1 MRKRIVSLLAA
12 LTLAAA
18 LCVPALADDAP
29 ADGGASGGTSGGV
42 TDPAPTSTD
51 GVYVVGYT
59 VTDLAGGEIAT
70 VDVGDHVNV
79 VLQVVDHSSARYSVD
94 ASEIS
99 ARINSSVFQY
109 TGVGEIGQL
118 FESND
123 DPDTNRL
130 QRVRNGEAS
139 EEEKAANAYYNY
151 YGYVLLF
158 RDVVYQ
164 GGGNT
169 LPINLTYLD
178 TSKPMQQF
186 SVQIGQ
192 CVDKDQTTSPNLL
205 VRSSSYGDSVVA
217 GEEFTLSL
225 GVYATAGNEP
235 LSDVIVS
242 LTLPENVSL
251 SNGSL
256 SFYLGSL
263 QPETMQTVSFPVLP
277 ASGFTG
283 TVANI
288 TVNLAGTGAVSGKA
302 VTGTTA
308 ISVPISQ
315 PDRFEVGEMK
325 APASVVLGETTSVSL
340 SYVNKGKN
348 PVSNLEARL
357 TGTNV
362 GAGGYQY
369 LGNLNAGTEGS
380 VDFDLTPDS
389 AGAVSGT
396 ITLSYEDA
404 SGEVR
409 TITKEFATTA
419 EEMTFD
425 PSMMDPNMG
434 MEEPQTTGMPMW
446 GWAVIAVCGVVI
458 VVVIVVVIK
467 RRKKKKA
474 LALAAL
480 EAEDSDEDL

>member
-1 MRKRIVSLLAA
+1 MLKRIFSLLAVLA
-12 LTLAAA
+12 LAAA
-18 LCVPALADDAP
+18 MTAPVLAEDAV
-29 ADGGASGGTSGGV
+29 SGGDGSSGGGSSGSV
-42 TDPAPTSTD
+42 TDPAPANTD

-59 VTDLAGGEIAT
+59 VTDIAGGEITT

-79 VLQVVDHSSARYSVD
+79 VLQVVDHSSARYNVK
-94 ASEIS
+94 AEEIS

-109 TGVGEIGQL
+109 TGIGEIGQL
-118 FESND
+118 FQSND
-123 DPDTNRL
+123 DPDQTRL
-130 QRVRNGEAS
+130 SRVRNGEAS

-151 YGYVLLF
+151 YSYVLLF
-158 RDVVYQ
+158 RDVIYQ

-192 CVDKDQTTSPNLL
+192 CMDKDQTTSPNLL

-283 TVANI
+283 TV
-288 TVNLAGTGAVSGKA
+288 
-302 VTGTTA
+302 
-308 ISVPISQ
+308 
-315 PDRFEVGEMK
+315 
-325 APASVVLGETTSVSL
+325 SL

-369 LGNLNAGTEGS
+369 LGHLPAGTAGS
-380 VDFDLTPDS
+380 VDFDLIPDA
-389 AGAVSGT
+389 AGPVSGT

-404 SGEVR
+404 AGEPR
-409 TITKEFATTA
+409 TVTKDFTSNV
-419 EEMTFD
+419 EELTYD
-425 PSMMDPNMG
+425 DSMMDPG
-434 MEEPQTTGMPMW
+434 MDMMEPQPTGMPVW
-446 GWAVIAVCGVVI
+446 GWVLLVVCGGAVIAVV
-458 VVVIVVVIK
+458 VVVI
-467 RRKKKKA
+467 RRKRSKA
-474 LALAAL
+474 KALAAL